1 MTLKNIPSYLLSI
14 TLAIISVQSAY
25 AIPMSSKSNGSDS
38 CNITFPSQQDLENE
52 GVDFDPGIYSCKD
65 LEQLQSNAQRK
76 QLDAL
81 RILGIMHERGYLVEQ
96 NTEKAIKL
104 LEEAANLGDKPSQ
117 HYLGESMLLVITK
130 ENADGTYDVDDSRQ
144 LYWKQKADSK

>member
-1 MTLKNIPSYLLSI
+1 MPKCHCFKSIFYTKN
-14 TLAIISVQSAY
+14 
-25 AIPMSSKSNGSDS
+25 

-65 LEQLQSNAQRK
+65 LQTQSNAQRK

-117 HYLGESMLLVITK
+117 RYLGESMLLVITK
-130 ENADGTYDVDDSRQ
+130 ENADGTYSIDDSRQ

>member
-1 MTLKNIPSYLLSI
+1 MTFKNIPSYLLSI

-25 AIPMSSKSNGSDS
+25 AVPMSSKSNSSDS

-65 LEQLQSNAQRK
+65 LAQLQSNAQRK

-130 ENADGTYDVDDSRQ
+130 ENADGTYDVNDSRQ

>member
-1 MTLKNIPSYLLSI
+1 MNFKNIVSTTLLSV
-14 TLAIISVQSAY
+14 TISISSQSAI
-25 AIPMSSKSNGSDS
+25 ASNQSSDTKS

-65 LEQLQSNAQRK
+65 LAQLQSNAQRK

>member
-1 MTLKNIPSYLLSI
+1 MSFKSIVSTTLLIVTVSI
-14 TLAIISVQSAY
+14 SCQSAI
-25 AIPMSSKSNGSDS
+25 ASNQSSNTKN
-38 CNITFPSQQDLENE
+38 CNITFPSRQDLEKK

-65 LEQLQSNAQRK
+65 LAQLQSNAQRK

-117 HYLGESMLLVITK
+117 NYLGESMLLVITK

>member
-1 MTLKNIPSYLLSI
+1 MNFKSIVSTTLLFVTVSI
-14 TLAIISVQSAY
+14 SCQSAI
-25 AIPMSSKSNGSDS
+25 ASNQSSDTKS

-65 LEQLQSNAQRK
+65 LAQLQSNAQRK

>member
-1 MTLKNIPSYLLSI
+1 MNFKSIVSTTLLFVTVSI
-14 TLAIISVQSAY
+14 SCQSAI
-25 AIPMSSKSNGSDS
+25 ASNQSSNTKN

-65 LEQLQSNAQRK
+65 LAQLQSNAQRK

-144 LYWKQKADSK
+144 LYWKQKANSK

>member
-1 MTLKNIPSYLLSI
+1 MDSISCQSTIASNQSSNTKN
-14 TLAIISVQSAY
+14 
-25 AIPMSSKSNGSDS
+25 

-52 GVDFDPGIYSCKD
+52 GADFDSGIYSCKD
-65 LEQLQSNAQRK
+65 LAQLQSNAQHN

-96 NTEKAIKL
+96 NTE
-104 LEEAANLGDKPSQ
+104 EAANLGGKPSQ
-117 HYLGESMLLVITK
+117 HYLGESTLLVITK
-130 ENADGTYDVDDSRQ
+130 ENADGTYDIDDSRQ

>member
-1 MTLKNIPSYLLSI
+1 MNFKSIVSTTLLFVTVSI
-14 TLAIISVQSAY
+14 SCQSAI
-25 AIPMSSKSNGSDS
+25 ASNQSSNTNN

-52 GVDFDPGIYSCKD
+52 GVDFDPGIYNCKD
-65 LEQLQSNAQRK
+65 LTQLQSNAQRK
-76 QLDAL
+76 QLNAL

-144 LYWKQKADSK
+144 RYWKQKANSK